1 MPRKPPRTGPKAA
14 LLPVPD
20 SLHFLKWL
28 TGRAARLRWVCE
40 EA

>member
-1 MPRKPPRTGPKAA
+1 MPRKPPRRARKRRRS
-14 LLPVPD
+14 LVPD